1 MTLSPTGSPD
11 LGPAAPAAA
20 ETAGRADVRSR
31 VGWNATLL
39 DSIDF
44 RRARKSTFVRTMKV
58 MLPLLAFAILGLVLI
73 WPQLRSRSE
82 GFRLSFANVAPAD
95 GGITMQK
102 ARYRGTDRNN
112 RPYLVTADVA
122 TQEGGAVRQ
131 VALDRVAG
139 DITMGDNSWL
149 SLTANTGLFNQD
161 AQTLWLQGDINVFSD
176 RGYEFHGLTADIDLK
191 AGTMATDDKVWG
203 HGPLGQINANAMRV
217 YERGDRVVFTNGVKT
232 LLYTKAQVTQ

>member
-1 MTLSPTGSPD
+1 MTVSPTGSPD
-11 LGPAAPAAA
+11 LGTAAPAADA
-20 ETAGRADVRSR
+20 AGRADVRAR

-39 DSIDF
+39 DSVDF
-44 RRARKSTFVRTMKV
+44 RRARKSKFVRAMKV
-58 MLPLLAFAILGLVLI
+58 MLPLVAFAILGLVLV
-73 WPQLRSRSE
+73 WPQLRNRAD
-82 GFRLSFANVAPAD
+82 GFRLSFANIAPSD

-122 TQEGGAVRQ
+122 TQEGGALKQ

-139 DITMGDNSWL
+139 DITMGDNSWM
-149 SLTANTGLFNQD
+149 SLTANTGLLNQD
-161 AQTLWLQGDINVFSD
+161 AQTLWLQGDISIFSD

-191 AGTMATDDKVWG
+191 AGTLATDDRVWG

-217 YERGDRVVFTNGVKT
+217 YDRGDRVVFTNGVKT
-232 LLYTKAQVTQ
+232 LLYPKAQVAK

>member
-1 MTLSPTGSPD
+1 MTVSPTGSPD
-11 LGPAAPAAA
+11 LGTAAPAAD
-20 ETAGRADVRSR
+20 TAGRADVRDR

-44 RRARKSTFVRTMKV
+44 RRARKSKFVRMMKV
-58 MLPLLAFAILGLVLI
+58 TLPLVAFSILALVLI
-73 WPQLRSRSE
+73 WPQLRNRAE

-112 RPYLVTADVA
+112 RPYLVTAEVA
-122 TQEGGAVRQ
+122 TQEGGAIKQ

-139 DITMGDNSWL
+139 DITMGDNSWM

-161 AQTLWLQGDINVFSD
+161 AQTLWLQGDISIFSD

-217 YERGDRVVFTNGVKT
+217 YDRGDRVVFTNGVKT
-232 LLYTKAQVTQ
+232 LLYPKAQVAK

>member
-1 MTLSPTGSPD
+1 MTISPTGSPD
-11 LGPAAPAAA
+11 LGPTAPAADA
-20 ETAGRADVRSR
+20 AGRADVRAR

-39 DSIDF
+39 DSIDI
-44 RRARKSTFVRTMKV
+44 RRARKSTFVRAMKV
-58 MLPLLAFAILGLVLI
+58 MLPLVAFAILGLVLI
-73 WPQLRSRSE
+73 WPQLRNRAD
-82 GFRLSFANVAPAD
+82 GFRLSFANVAPSD

-122 TQEGGAVRQ
+122 TQEGGAVKQ

-139 DITMGDNSWL
+139 DITMGDNSWM
-149 SLTANTGLFNQD
+149 SLTANTGLLNQD
-161 AQTLWLQGDINVFSD
+161 AQTLWLQGDISMFSD
-176 RGYEFHGLTADIDLK
+176 RGYEFHGLTADIDLR

-232 LLYTKAQVTQ
+232 LLYPKAQVAK